1 MALLLMEVLWV
12 ERSEAL
18 ELDIEEVLG
27 LGLVLSELG
36 VALLGETV

>member
-12 ERSEAL
+12 ERKEAL